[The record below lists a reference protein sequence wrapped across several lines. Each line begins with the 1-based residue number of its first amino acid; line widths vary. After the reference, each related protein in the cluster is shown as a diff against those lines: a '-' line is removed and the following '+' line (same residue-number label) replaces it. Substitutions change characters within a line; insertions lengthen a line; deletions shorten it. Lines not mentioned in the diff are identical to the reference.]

1 MSTVGS
7 SETVLRILTGME
19 QTEVELTES
28 VHQMRLDKNSAQRV
42 LQREQAWRL
51 SYERFSGHMR
61 KEYPLYCDLLAP
73 LLAATAQVNSSCSCT
88 YISAVP
94 FMLFDCFKEDIRLH
108 SDPFVLFPFQVL
120 YGMEKVACSLRTSL
134 HQRIF
139 LLKCPAVESSKVC

>member
-28 VHQMRLDKNSAQRV
+28 LHQMRLDTNSAQRV

-94 FMLFDCFKEDIRLH
+94 FMLFD
-108 SDPFVLFPFQVL
+108 FVLKKIFAYIVILLSCFPSRCCMVWRKLLVL
-120 YGMEKVACSLRTSL
+120 FVRHFISEFSC
-134 HQRIF
+134 
-139 LLKCPAVESSKVC
+139 